1 MTYVKKWRVLVL
13 CPNQEAILRN
23 QFFIVYYALHN
34 IIIMLDMDGAYVK
47 ACLKND
53 SLYWPGDDVMD
64 RFLDSMYEIVLSPKE
79 VLIASGSRERKIYI
93 LTEGIM
99 RQVYTEGASERTY
112 AFAESGTLIMN
123 YPMYGLNLPAYMR
136 VEACCNCRLL
146 VSSSENFIRF
156 MRESNDFSVW
166 IASRLFRQLGF
177 YEMKMS
183 TINGKAK
190 ERFITMLKMRPNII
204 KQVPLHIIASYLGV
218 TPEYL
223 SRLKK
228 RIFRDETDSSDLH
241 SIRADEQFGVT
252 EWEIEASGKAD

>member
-1 MTYVKKWRVLVL
+1 MD
-13 CPNQEAILRN
+13 EAHI
-23 QFFIVYYALHN
+23 
-34 IIIMLDMDGAYVK
+34 K

-53 SLYWPGDDVMD
+53 SSYWPGDDVMD

-79 VLIASGSRERKIYI
+79 VLIASGSRERKVYI

-99 RQVYTEGASERTY
+99 RQVYMEDAGERTY

-156 MRESNDFSVW
+156 MRESNDFALW
-166 IASRLFRQLGF
+166 IASRSFRQLGF
-177 YEMKMS
+177 YEMKLS
-183 TINGKAK
+183 TINGRAK
-190 ERFITMLKMRPNII
+190 KRFITMLKMRPNII

-228 RIFRDETDSSDLH
+228 RIFRHEAVSSDRH
-241 SIRADEQFGVT
+241 SIQSGEQSGIVGR
-252 EWEIEASGKAD
+252 EDEASGEAV